1 MSSPCELFVYSPV
14 SKDYEAPYGL
24 MATGWPDGT
33 QSPIYVIPVLF
44 YCIVLPLTHLTGFL
58 YKILEISTVMTI
70 TMCMHSFIYSR
81 IPGRFKTLRFGKSQ
95 ILALPHSAE
104 RRNCFLLRRI
114 RT

>member
-1 MSSPCELFVYSPV
+1 
-14 SKDYEAPYGL
+14 

-58 YKILEISTVMTI
+58 YKILEISTEMTI

-104 RRNCFLLRRI
+104 SRNCFLLRRI